1 MKIEDLSVSRRGK
14 LVVIDHQKYQIE
26 YNLSKGTWNY
36 NDQLGKTII
45 KNGLTQV
52 GLTDGTTLKTSDA
65 GFREFTTE
73 AVETDSYGTY
83 QLLRFSYQ
91 PEKKTHLLTDD
102 GNGESQNSE
111 NADDSEPTSEI
122 IETDSNEQSIQDDGL
137 NPPDIRINTY
147 LTCYTDQPYVLL
159 KIGVENLNASPLFLK
174 DISLIDISTQHGLIQ
189 LGGHPSQYHLY
200 LKLPPIS
207 PSSGTHRKIYDG
219 FNLTKDNSSQP
230 CQDGMLYDTETKN
243 SLLFGF
249 LTADKWWPNV
259 KVGYKATKRK
269 SQQGITTWGLYHEC
283 ETAECE
289 PGNEITTEIG
299 YIDFV
304 EKATASYNQ
313 YIERFSK
320 DNKAITSIGLTA
332 ENNKNLVDNQFDN
345 KTISG
350 WSITSDKKD
359 GKLSA
364 KYIDERSRAIAENP
378 LFKPVHSG
386 GIDYIHLESGWQGNP
401 GERALNTDDFPD
413 GMSSVVEK
421 IHDLGFKAS
430 ICIDPYVIES
440 DSKIIS
446 KFPDIC
452 LRTTEH
458 NNPSKENKENNSNP
472 TNEPVEVYLPG
483 RKKALAILDVSH
495 PETQKHVRKWVKKI
509 SDEWGFDL
517 IKTDMSSYTSGMMS
531 VIQNVS
537 LHDKSLTST
546 ELYRLAINTV
556 KESIDS
562 TQNKPILSGYNLI
575 DSVCIGSM
583 PINFPLLRHKY
594 VNNTD
599 SWHQQNGI
607 KHKLSRYTRY
617 LSGHNLLW
625 KQVYGEL
632 SVDTPRPANEVIV
645 ELTAAALSG
654 GAVYCVNDPTSFSQN
669 RAELIA
675 KILPISQ
682 QAAYSVD
689 RYDKT
694 LPEIWHLPVST
705 SQEDWDLIGIF
716 NWSDHQED
724 ILLDLADTTIDDDKD
739 FLVHDFWMRQYLGIV
754 SKKVSLMNIP
764 PRSAKL
770 LCLRKQ
776 QHVPQL
782 LSTDLHYSQGAVEIL
797 SAGWDEHSNSFMLVC
812 RPPRESEGTFY
823 IHVPEDYI
831 PIGVSTFGSK
841 YRYKWE
847 KPVYELTFDPTDT
860 LIHTSIQFSKT
871 TGGYEEN

>member
-36 NDQLGKTII
+36 NDQSGKTII
-45 KNGLTQV
+45 KNGLTQI

-83 QLLRFSYQ
+83 QLLRFSYK
-91 PEKKTHLLTDD
+91 PEKNTLQTTDD
-102 GNGESQNSE
+102 ENGESQNTE
-111 NADDSEPTSEI
+111 NSDDSEPISETSDAE
-122 IETDSNEQSIQDDGL
+122 SNEHIIQDDGL
-137 NPPDIRINTY
+137 NQTDIRINTY

-159 KIGVENLNASPLFLK
+159 RIGVENLNSSPLFLK

-207 PSSGTHRKIYDG
+207 PNSSTHKKIYDG

-230 CQDGMLYDTETKN
+230 CQDGMLYDTETKK

-249 LTADKWWPNV
+249 LTADKWWPGIQ
-259 KVGYKATKRK
+259 VGYQASKRK

-283 ETAECE
+283 ETTECE
-289 PGNEITTEIG
+289 PGNEITSELG

-304 EKATASYNQ
+304 EEATTSYKQ
-313 YIERFSK
+313 YTERLGK
-320 DNKAITSIGLTA
+320 DNKALTPIDLTA
-332 ENNKNLVDNQFDN
+332 ENNKNSDNSALDN

-350 WSITSDKKD
+350 WSITSEKKD

-364 KYIDERSRAIAENP
+364 NFIDEHTQSIADNP
-378 LFKPVHSG
+378 LFKPIHSG
-386 GIDYIHLESGWQGNP
+386 GIDYIHLESGWQKNP
-401 GERALNTDDFPD
+401 GEIDLNTDDFPD
-413 GMSSVVEK
+413 GMSSVVDK

-440 DSKIIS
+440 NSKLVS

-458 NNPSKENKENNSNP
+458 SNPPQENKEKNSKP
-472 TNEPVEVYLPG
+472 INEPVEVYLPG

-495 PETQKHVRKWVKKI
+495 PETQKHVKKWLKKI
-509 SDEWGFDL
+509 SDDWGFDL

-531 VIQNVS
+531 IVQNVS
-537 LHDKSLTST
+537 WHDNSLTST

-562 TQNKPILSGYNLI
+562 TQKKPILSGYNVI
-575 DSVCIGSM
+575 DSVCVGSM
-583 PINFPLLRHKY
+583 PIVFPLLRHKY
-594 VNNTD
+594 VHNTD

-607 KHKLSRYTRY
+607 KHKLSRYTGY
-617 LSGHNLLW
+617 LSVHNLLW
-625 KQVYGEL
+625 SHAYGEL
-632 SVDTPRPANEVIV
+632 SVDSPRPANEVIA

-654 GAVYCVNDPTSFSQN
+654 GAVYCVNDPTSFSQQ
-669 RAELIA
+669 RADLIS

-682 QAAYSVD
+682 KAAYSVD
-689 RYDKT
+689 RFDKPFPQI
-694 LPEIWHLPVST
+694 LHLPVST
-705 SQEDWDLIGIF
+705 SNESWHLIGIF

-724 ILLDLADTTIDDDKD
+724 ILLDLAETSIDVDKD

-770 LCLRKQ
+770 LCLREQ
-776 QHVPQL
+776 QHVPQI

-797 SAGWDEHSNSFMLVC
+797 SAGWDEHSHSYMLVC
-812 RPPRESEGTFY
+812 EPPRESEGTFY
-823 IHVPEDYI
+823 IHVPEEFI
-831 PIGVSTFGSK
+831 PIGVSTYGSK

-847 KPVYELTFDPTDT
+847 KPIYELTFDPTDT

-871 TGGYEEN
+871 TGGSE

>member
-36 NDQLGKTII
+36 NDHTGKTII

-65 GFREFTTE
+65 GFREFTTQ

-91 PEKKTHLLTDD
+91 PEKNTPLSTDD
-102 GNGESQNSE
+102 ENKESQNSE
-111 NADDSEPTSEI
+111 NTDDSDH
-122 IETDSNEQSIQDDGL
+122 TDSNEQIIQDEGS
-137 NPPDIRINTY
+137 NRPDIRINTY

-159 KIGVENLNASPLFLK
+159 KIGVENLNSSSLFLK

-207 PSSGTHRKIYDG
+207 PSSGTHKKIYDG
-219 FNLTKDNSSQP
+219 FNLTNGNSPQP
-230 CQDGMLYDTETKN
+230 CQDGILYDTETKN

-249 LTADKWWPNV
+249 LTSDKWWPGV
-259 KVGYKATKRK
+259 KVGYQASKRK

-283 ETAECE
+283 ETTECV
-289 PGNEITTEIG
+289 PGNEINTEIG

-304 EKATASYNQ
+304 DDATASYKQ
-313 YIERFSK
+313 YTERLAK
-320 DNKAITSIGLTA
+320 DNNAITSMDLTLK
-332 ENNKNLVDNQFDN
+332 NNKDSIGYESDS

-350 WSITSDKKD
+350 WSITSEKKD

-364 KYIDERSRAIAENP
+364 KFIDEHTRAIADNP
-378 LFKPVHSG
+378 LFNPGNSG
-386 GIDYIHLESGWQGNP
+386 GIDYVHFESGWQRDP
-401 GERALNTDDFPD
+401 GEIDLNNDDFPD
-413 GMSSVVEK
+413 GMSSVVNK
-421 IHDLGFKAS
+421 IHDLGFKVS
-430 ICIDPYVIES
+430 ICIDPYVIGSES
-440 DSKIIS
+440 KLIS

-452 LRTTEH
+452 LRTTE
-458 NNPSKENKENNSNP
+458 NINPSNENISNS

-495 PETQKHVRKWVKKI
+495 PETQEHVKKWIKKI

-537 LHDKSLTST
+537 WYDKSLTST

-562 TQNKPILSGYNLI
+562 TQNKPILSGYNVI
-575 DSVCIGSM
+575 DSACVGSM
-583 PINFPLLRHKY
+583 PNNFPLLRHKY
-594 VNNTD
+594 VHNTD

-607 KHKLSRYTRY
+607 KHKLSRYTRN
-617 LSGHNLLW
+617 LSVHNVLW
-625 KQVYGEL
+625 KQAYGEL
-632 SVDTPRPANEVIV
+632 SVDSPRPANEVIV

-654 GAVYCVNDPTSFSQN
+654 GAVYCVNDPTSFSQH

-682 QAAYSVD
+682 QAAYSAD
-689 RYDKT
+689 CFDKI
-694 LPEIWHLPVST
+694 LPEILHLPVST
-705 SQEDWDLIGIF
+705 SQESWDLIGIF

-724 ILLDLADTTIDDDKD
+724 ILLDLADTTMDVDKD

-770 LCLRKQ
+770 LCLREQ
-776 QHVPQL
+776 QNVPQL

-797 SAGWDEHSNSFMLVC
+797 SAGWDEHSHSFMLVC
-812 RPPRESEGTFY
+812 KPPRESEGTFY
-823 IHVPEDYI
+823 IHVPEEYI
-831 PIGVSTFGSK
+831 PISVSTFGSK

-847 KPVYELTFDPTDT
+847 KPVYELTFNPTDS
-860 LIHTSIQFSKT
+860 LIHSSIQFSKT
-871 TGGYEEN
+871 TGGYEES

>member
-36 NDQLGKTII
+36 NDQSGKTII

-83 QLLRFSYQ
+83 QLLRFSYT
-91 PEKKTHLLTDD
+91 PEKNAPQTTDD
-102 GNGESQNSE
+102 ENGESQNTE
-111 NADDSEPTSEI
+111 NTDDSEPTSETSDAESDEHI
-122 IETDSNEQSIQDDGL
+122 IQDDGSSQT
-137 NPPDIRINTY
+137 DIRINTY

-159 KIGVENLNASPLFLK
+159 RIGVENLNSSPLFLK

-207 PSSGTHRKIYDG
+207 PNSSTHKKIYDG
-219 FNLTKDNSSQP
+219 FNLSKDNSSQP
-230 CQDGMLYDTETKN
+230 CQDGMLYDTETKK

-249 LTADKWWPNV
+249 LTADKWWPGIQ
-259 KVGYKATKRK
+259 VGYQASKRK

-283 ETAECE
+283 ETTECE

-304 EKATASYNQ
+304 EEATTSYKR
-313 YIERFSK
+313 YTERLGK
-320 DNKAITSIGLTA
+320 DNKALTPIDLTA
-332 ENNKNLVDNQFDN
+332 EKNKNSVHNELDN

-350 WSITSDKKD
+350 WSITSEMKD

-364 KYIDERSRAIAENP
+364 KFIDEHTQSIADNP
-378 LFKPVHSG
+378 LFKPIHSG
-386 GIDYIHLESGWQGNP
+386 GIDYIHLESGWQRNP
-401 GERALNTDDFPD
+401 GEIDLNTDDFPD
-413 GMSSVVEK
+413 GMSSVVDK

-440 DSKIIS
+440 KSKLFS

-458 NNPSKENKENNSNP
+458 NNPPKENKEKNFKP
-472 TNEPVEVYLPG
+472 TNEPVEIYLPG

-495 PETQKHVRKWVKKI
+495 PETQKHVKKWIKKI

-531 VIQNVS
+531 VVQNVS
-537 LHDKSLTST
+537 WHDNSLTST

-562 TQNKPILSGYNLI
+562 TQKKPILSGYNVI
-575 DSVCIGSM
+575 DSVCVGSM
-583 PINFPLLRHKY
+583 PIVFPLLRHKY
-594 VNNTD
+594 VHNTD

-607 KHKLSRYTRY
+607 KHKLSRYTGY
-617 LSGHNLLW
+617 LSVHNLLW
-625 KQVYGEL
+625 SHAYGEL
-632 SVDTPRPANEVIV
+632 SVDSPRPANEVIA

-654 GAVYCVNDPTSFSQN
+654 GAVYCVNDPTSFSQQ
-669 RAELIA
+669 RADLIS

-682 QAAYSVD
+682 KAAYSAD
-689 RYDKT
+689 RFDK
-694 LPEIWHLPVST
+694 PFSQIWHLPVST
-705 SQEDWDLIGIF
+705 SNESWHLIGIF

-724 ILLDLADTTIDDDKD
+724 ILLDLAETSIDIDKD

-770 LCLRKQ
+770 LCLREQ
-776 QHVPQL
+776 QHVPQI

-797 SAGWDEHSNSFMLVC
+797 SAGWDEHSHSYMLVC
-812 RPPRESEGTFY
+812 KPPRESEGTFY
-823 IHVPEDYI
+823 IHVPEEFI

-847 KPVYELTFDPTDT
+847 KPIYELTFDPTDT

-871 TGGYEEN
+871 TGGYE

>member
-36 NDQLGKTII
+36 NDQSGKTII

-73 AVETDSYGTY
+73 AIESDSYGTY
-83 QLLRFSYQ
+83 QLLRFSYK
-91 PEKKTHLLTDD
+91 PEKNKPQSPDD
-102 GNGESQNSE
+102 VNGDSQNT
-111 NADDSEPTSEI
+111 DDSEPTSETSDA
-122 IETDSNEQSIQDDGL
+122 ESNERIIQDDGS
-137 NPPDIRINTY
+137 NQTDIRINTY

-159 KIGVENLNASPLFLK
+159 RIGVENLNSSPLFLK

-207 PSSGTHRKIYDG
+207 PNSGTHKKIYDG
-219 FNLTKDNSSQP
+219 FNLTKDNSAQP
-230 CQDGMLYDTETKN
+230 CQDGMLYDTETKK

-249 LTADKWWPNV
+249 LTADKWWPGIQ
-259 KVGYKATKRK
+259 VGYQASKRK

-299 YIDFV
+299 YINFV
-304 EKATASYNQ
+304 EEATTSYKQ
-313 YIERFSK
+313 YTERFGK
-320 DNKAITSIGLTA
+320 DNKALTPTDLTA
-332 ENNKNLVDNQFDN
+332 EINQNSDHNELDN

-350 WSITSDKKD
+350 WSITSEKKD

-364 KYIDERSRAIAENP
+364 KFIDEHTQSIADNP
-378 LFKPVHSG
+378 LFKPIHSG
-386 GIDYIHLESGWQGNP
+386 GIDYIHLESGWQRNP
-401 GERALNTDDFPD
+401 GEIDLNTDDFPD
-413 GMSSVVEK
+413 GMSSVVDK

-430 ICIDPYVIES
+430 ICIDPYVVES
-440 DSKIIS
+440 NSKLIS

-458 NNPSKENKENNSNP
+458 NNPPKENKEKNSEP
-472 TNEPVEVYLPG
+472 TNEPIEVYLPG
-483 RKKALAILDVSH
+483 KRKALAILDVSH
-495 PETQKHVRKWVKKI
+495 PETQKHVKKCTKKI

-517 IKTDMSSYTSGMMS
+517 IKADMSSYTSGMMS
-531 VIQNVS
+531 VVQNVS
-537 LHDKSLTST
+537 WHDNSLTST
-546 ELYRLAINTV
+546 ELYRLAVKSV
-556 KESIDS
+556 KESIES
-562 TQNKPILSGYNLI
+562 TQKKPILSGYNII
-575 DSVCIGSM
+575 DSVCVGSM
-583 PINFPLLRHKY
+583 QIVFPLLRHKY
-594 VNNTD
+594 VHNTD

-607 KHKLSRYTRY
+607 KYKLSRYTGY
-617 LSGHNLLW
+617 LSVHNLLW
-625 KQVYGEL
+625 SHAYGEL
-632 SVDTPRPANEVIV
+632 SVDSPRPANEVIV

-654 GAVYCVNDPTSFSQN
+654 GAVYCVNDPTSFSQQ
-669 RAELIA
+669 RADLIS

-682 QAAYSVD
+682 KAAYSVD
-689 RYDKT
+689 RFDK
-694 LPEIWHLPVST
+694 PFPQIWHLPIST
-705 SQEDWDLIGIF
+705 SHESWDLIGIF

-724 ILLDLADTTIDDDKD
+724 ILLDLAETSIDVDKD

-770 LCLRKQ
+770 LCLREQ
-776 QHVPQL
+776 QQVPQL

-797 SAGWDEHSNSFMLVC
+797 SAGWDEHSHSYMLVC
-812 RPPRESEGTFY
+812 KPPRESEGTFY
-823 IHVPEDYI
+823 IHVPEEFI
-831 PIGVSTFGSK
+831 PIGVSTYGSK

-847 KPVYELTFDPTDT
+847 KPIYELTFEPTDT

-871 TGGYEEN
+871 TGGYEKS

>member
-1 MKIEDLSVSRRGK
+1 MNIEDLSVSRRGK

-36 NDQLGKTII
+36 NDQSGKTII

-52 GLTDGTTLKTSDA
+52 SLTDGTTHKTSDA

-73 AVETDSYGTY
+73 AIETDSYGTY
-83 QLLRFSYQ
+83 QLLRFSYK
-91 PEKKTHLLTDD
+91 PEKNTPQSTDD
-102 GNGESQNSE
+102 DNGESYHPESS
-111 NADDSEPTSEI
+111 DDSDPTSETTDTESNVQI
-122 IETDSNEQSIQDDGL
+122 NQVDDSNQ
-137 NPPDIRINTY
+137 PDIQINTY

-159 KIGVENLNASPLFLK
+159 KIGVENLNSSSLFLK

-207 PSSGTHRKIYDG
+207 PNSGTHKKIYDG

-230 CQDGMLYDTETKN
+230 CQDGMLYDTETKK

-249 LTADKWWPNV
+249 LTADKWWPGIQ
-259 KVGYKATKRK
+259 VGYQASKRK
-269 SQQGITTWGLYHEC
+269 SQQGITTWGLYHDC
-283 ETAECE
+283 ETTECE

-304 EKATASYNQ
+304 EEATTSYKQ
-313 YIERFSK
+313 YTERLGK
-320 DNKAITSIGLTA
+320 DNEALISNGVTQETNNITV
-332 ENNKNLVDNQFDN
+332 ENVLLN

-350 WSITSDKKD
+350 WSITSEKKD
-359 GKLSA
+359 GTLSA
-364 KYIDERSRAIAENP
+364 KIINEHTQSIADNP
-378 LFKPVHSG
+378 LFKSIHSG
-386 GIDYIHLESGWQGNP
+386 GIDYIHIESGWQMNP
-401 GERALNTDDFPD
+401 GEIDLNTDDFPD

-421 IHDLGFKAS
+421 IHNLGFKAS

-440 DSKIIS
+440 NSKLIS
-446 KFPDIC
+446 KWPDIC

-458 NNPSKENKENNSNP
+458 NNPSKENKENNSEP

-495 PETQKHVRKWVKKI
+495 PETQKHVKKWIKKI
-509 SDEWGFDL
+509 SDDWGFDL

-537 LHDKSLTST
+537 WHDSSLTST
-546 ELYRLAINTV
+546 ELYHLAVNSV

-562 TQNKPILSGYNLI
+562 TQNKPILSGYNVI
-575 DSVCIGSM
+575 DSVSVGSV

-594 VNNTD
+594 VHNTD

-607 KHKLSRYTRY
+607 KHKLSRYTGY
-617 LSGHNLLW
+617 LSVHNLLW
-625 KQVYGEL
+625 SHAYGEL
-632 SVDTPRPANEVIV
+632 SVDSPRPANEVIV

-654 GAVYCVNDPTSFSQN
+654 GLVYCVNDPTSFSPH
-669 RAELIA
+669 RAELLA
-675 KILPISQ
+675 KILPILQ
-682 QAAYSVD
+682 KAAYSTD
-689 RYDKT
+689 RFDK
-694 LPEIWHLPVST
+694 PFPQIWHLPIST
-705 SQEDWDLIGIF
+705 SRESWDLIGIF
-716 NWSDHQED
+716 NWSDYQED
-724 ILLDLADTTIDDDKD
+724 ILFDLADTSIDVNKD
-739 FLVHDFWMRQYLGIV
+739 FLIHDFWMRQYLGIV

-770 LCLRKQ
+770 FCLREQ

-782 LSTDLHYSQGAVEIL
+782 LSTDLHYTQGAVEII
-797 SAGWDEHSNSFMLVC
+797 SAGWDEHSHSYMLVC
-812 RPPRESEGTFY
+812 KPPRESDGTFY
-823 IHVPEDYI
+823 IHVPEEFI
-831 PIGVSTFGSK
+831 PIGVSTYGSK
-841 YRYKWE
+841 YRYKWG
-847 KPVYELTFDPTDT
+847 
-860 LIHTSIQFSKT
+860 KT
-871 TGGYEEN
+871 CL